1 MEKTEH
7 PEASNP
13 GHWPYKVSVNKYL
26 LLCQQL
32 KGLFVI
38 SNPLKEYFIKNGVDK
53 NKIHVVN
60 MTVDPTRFENV
71 EKQEA
76 GIQYIAYCGKA
87 TNNKDGV
94 DRLIES
100 FSMISPKYPNLYLYI
115 IGIPPKHNISGN
127 NAELAEKLGVGEK
140 VRFVGIVPYS
150 EMPQMLKNATILALN
165 RPDNL
170 QAKHGFPTKL
180 GEYLLSGNP
189 VVVTSVGDIPRFI
202 KDKVNGMVANPNS
215 NKEFADKME
224 WLLCHPIEAKEIG
237 EKGKST
243 ALECFS
249 NYTEAKKIVDAI
261 FKNDSKWLIL
271 INNCYVQNN
280 SFIWHTRPWWG
291 CSCVCKSFI
300 SFD

>member
-1 MEKTEH
+1 M
-7 PEASNP
+7 
-13 GHWPYKVSVNKYL
+13 
-26 LLCQQL
+26 LCQQL

-115 IGIPPKHNISGN
+115 IGTPPKRNISGN

-140 VRFVGIVPYS
+140 VKFVGIVPYT
-150 EMPQMLKNATILALN
+150 EMPQILKNATILALN

-180 GEYLLSGNP
+180 GEYLLTGNP

-215 NKEFADKME
+215 NEEFADKME
-224 WLLCHPIEAKEIG
+224 WLLCHPSEAKKIG

-261 FKNDSKWLIL
+261 F
-271 INNCYVQNN
+271 
-280 SFIWHTRPWWG
+280 
-291 CSCVCKSFI
+291 
-300 SFD
+300 